1 MTVPDAAKANDR
13 FSSYATS
20 GLPSIRVLNRN
31 ACVAAAQAACCNT
44 HGCTRC
50 TTRADTSFQPLF
62 HAPLRSA
69 SGGARSL
76 KPMVGRGPRDQSSGQ
91 KPRARAPEVL
101 ACPAPV
107 RFERARRREVG
118 RGWIAAFTTESRS
131 EPIFRGGFWGSVIPS
146 AASRVVV
153 TLSEKTG
160 RGHLKNF
167 ASLVQAR
174 DNKDKWWRRAGGG
187 GGAHQVTRHHR
198 RRHSSSKAR
207 QPVEFSGCV
216 LVLILRS
223 PPKSSNNDEGPQGSC
238 RVT

>member
-50 TTRADTSFQPLF
+50 TTRADTSFHPLF

-91 KPRARAPEVL
+91 KPRARLPEVL
-101 ACPAPV
+101 ACPAAL
-107 RFERARRREVG
+107 RFKRANGREAG
-118 RGWIAAFTTESRS
+118 RAGLQRLLLNYGLNPFLGGVLDECGRAQRLESRCHF
-131 EPIFRGGFWGSVIPS
+131 I
-146 AASRVVV
+146 
-153 TLSEKTG
+153 
-160 RGHLKNF
+160 LKNDPM
-167 ASLVQAR
+167 SLFGFCLPRLGTQ
-174 DNKDKWWRRAGGG
+174 
-187 GGAHQVTRHHR
+187 
-198 RRHSSSKAR
+198 SSLTVS
-207 QPVEFSGCV
+207 
-216 LVLILRS
+216 
-223 PPKSSNNDEGPQGSC
+223 
-238 RVT
+238 